1 MVGENKD
8 AFKKK
13 DSNKMINRNSCV
25 KRKRA

>member
-13 DSNKMINRNSCV
+13 DGNKVINRNSCV

>member
-1 MVGENKD
+1 MVGGNKD

-25 KRKRA
+25 KRKGA